1 LLFGHFSN
9 KTINNQNKIRSRS
22 GGDFSLPLLTNSSR
36 YIAMMKHEELPWLT
50 LVSCKGYDEM
60 TDSYRYR
67 VLVRAVLIE
76 VK

>member
-1 LLFGHFSN
+1 MIVHL
-9 KTINNQNKIRSRS
+9 S
-22 GGDFSLPLLTNSSR
+22 GQQ
-36 YIAMMKHEELPWLT
+36 YIYEVRAVKQVKPTDIEAMMRHEELPWLT
-50 LVSCKGYDEM
+50 LITCKGYDEK